1 MLLTIDIG
9 NTNILVGAFQQ
20 DKLVADWRLR
30 TIRDATRDECVLTLS
45 NIFSL
50 NRLSAEDIKGIII
63 ACVVPPLLPVFVEA
77 CRKIVGLKPLVLG
90 PGVKSGMPIHYD
102 NPRDV
107 GADRVANAVAAYEK
121 CKTSVIVVDFGT
133 ATTFDYVSPQGEYKG
148 GVISP
153 GIAIS
158 LEALFQRAAR
168 LPKIELQRP
177 KSVVGKSTVASMQSG
192 ILFGYVGLV
201 DEIVNRI
208 KAEVGADPQVI
219 ATGGLAPFIVPESK
233 TIDSVEEFLT
243 LEGLKI
249 IYQRNQE

>member
-1 MLLTIDIG
+1 MLLAIDIG
-9 NTNILVGAFQQ
+9 NTNTLIGVFHQ
-20 DKLVADWRLR
+20 DDLVADWRLR
-30 TIRDATRDECVLTLS
+30 TVREATRDECVLTLN
-45 NIFSL
+45 NIFLL
-50 NRLSAEDIKGIII
+50 NRLSTQEIEGVII

-77 CRKIVGLKPLVLG
+77 CHKTVGVRPLVLG

-121 CKTSVIVVDFGT
+121 CKGSVIVVDFGT
-133 ATTFDYVSPQGEYKG
+133 ATTFDYISPEGEYKG

-177 KSVVGKSTVASMQSG
+177 KKVLGKSTVASMQSG

-208 KAEVGADPQVI
+208 KAEEGTNPRVI

-233 TIDSVEEFLT
+233 TIDSIEEFLT

-249 IYQRNQE
+249 IYRRNQE